1 MPTIIS
7 GDGTITGL
15 TATGIS
21 AVQNL
26 PAGSVLQVVNLS
38 TVGYTTAS
46 TNTWVNVPNVS
57 LAITPKF
64 ATSKILVMLKLV
76 GVGHSAGTTYAGKPL

>member
-21 AVQNL
+21 AVQQL
-26 PAGSVLQVVNLS
+26 PAG
-38 TVGYTTAS
+38 
-46 TNTWVNVPNVS
+46 
-57 LAITPKF
+57 I
-64 ATSKILVMLKLV
+64 
-76 GVGHSAGTTYAGKPL
+76 

>member
-21 AVQNL
+21 AVQQL
-26 PAGSVLQVVNLS
+26 
-38 TVGYTTAS
+38 
-46 TNTWVNVPNVS
+46 
-57 LAITPKF
+57 
-64 ATSKILVMLKLV
+64 
-76 GVGHSAGTTYAGKPL
+76 GVQL